1 MLGEKHLDGLKS
13 RGIKNV
19 ILALDNDG
27 VGPKNTETAI
37 KLLLSKTNIRVAVLN
52 PNDLGKS
59 KDPDEYVIENGVDE
73 FRKIADKSTSAEK
86 WIVKRIF
93 NKYNLQ
99 SDLDKQ
105 KAIDETLEFSQFIR
119 NEIIKESLIDELT
132 ELSVK

>member
-1 MLGEKHLDGLKS
+1 M
-13 RGIKNV
+13 
-19 ILALDNDG
+19 DNDG

-59 KDPDEYVIENGVDE
+59 KDPDEYVRENGVDE
-73 FRKIADKSTSAEK
+73 FRKIVDKSTSAEK

-99 SDLDKQ
+99 SDLEKQ
-105 KAIDETLEFSQFIR
+105 KAIDETLEFSQYIR
-119 NEIIKESLIDELT
+119 NEIIKESLIDALT
-132 ELSVK
+132 ETFRIK